1 GAARRQPFRHC
12 PVGPRAPCRA
22 WTARPV
28 GRRPGRSFRRG
39 LERFRWICFSHP
51 VSNVAWRAQPPE
63 EASDEPAEVQEGDAE
78 VVDLTKQRLL
88 GWVKGMFG
96 GRKQPHE
103 RDKS

>member
-1 GAARRQPFRHC
+1 
-12 PVGPRAPCRA
+12 
-22 WTARPV
+22 
-28 GRRPGRSFRRG
+28 
-39 LERFRWICFSHP
+39 

-96 GRKQPHE
+96 GRKQPLE